1 MQRVL
6 FECKCVRG
14 VHDAWEQLGYVCLE
28 ASVEFSKQSV
38 EKICEIIDQYMNEE
52 DTLCVFSFDFF
63 PVIADACQQ
72 YKILYV
78 SWVLDCPHVSLWS
91 KSAEY
96 EGNRIFVFD
105 FVQYRMLMERGL
117 KYVFYLPL
125 CADLVSFEECIV
137 ADQGGRKDFYGAD
150 VTFVGNLYNDED
162 HNLFDKISYLPN
174 DVKGYLDALM
184 EIQRKMWG
192 VDLLYDAIN
201 GSINS
206 KLKKYVQIGEND
218 DFVEGTFEVMFANI
232 LGQKLAQLE
241 RMEACSYLSKN
252 FDFRLYTDS
261 DTFYDPTVRNCGHAD
276 YLKEMPL
283 IFHYSKIN
291 LHITLRSITSGMSLR
306 VLDVLACG
314 GFLLT
319 NYQPEIAE
327 YFVDGEEL
335 VMYHSF
341 EDMYEKIQYYLEH
354 DEERKQIAQAGYKKV
369 KECFNYAKGFGRI
382 VEVLEGM
389 NEGHRYDL

>member
-1 MQRVL
+1 MKRVL
-6 FECKCVRG
+6 FECKCVWG
-14 VHDAWEQLGYVCLE
+14 VQNAWEQFGYECLE
-28 ASVEFSKQSV
+28 SPIELSKQSV
-38 EKICEIIDQYMNEE
+38 KKICDIIEYYMNEE
-52 DTLCVFSFDFF
+52 DTLCVFSFDFS
-63 PVIADACQQ
+63 PAIAMACQKH
-72 YKILYV
+72 KIVYI

-105 FVQYRMLMERGL
+105 YVQYRMVLERGL
-117 KYVFYLPL
+117 EHVYYLPL
-125 CADLVSFEECIV
+125 CADLDSFEQCI
-137 ADQGGRKDFYGAD
+137 ARDQEKQKERYYAD
-150 VTFVGNLYNDED
+150 VSFVGNLYNDEK
-162 HNLFDKISYLPN
+162 HNLFDKISYLPD
-174 DVKGYLDALM
+174 DVNGYLDALM
-184 EIQRKMWG
+184 DIQRKMWG

-206 KLKKYVQIGEND
+206 KLKEYVQIGESE

-241 RMEACSYLSKN
+241 RMEVCSYLAQN
-252 FDFRLYTDS
+252 YDFHLYTGS
-261 DTFYDPTVRNCGHAD
+261 DTSYDPAVRNCGHAD

-283 IFHYSKIN
+283 IFNYSKIN

-327 YFVDGEEL
+327 YFIDGEEL

-341 EDMYEKIQYYLEH
+341 EDMYEKIDYYLEH
-354 DEERKQIAQAGYKKV
+354 EDERKQIARAGYKKV
-369 KECFNYAKGFGRI
+369 KECFNYIKGFGQI
-382 VEVLEGM
+382 VEILEGI
-389 NEGHRYDL
+389 NG